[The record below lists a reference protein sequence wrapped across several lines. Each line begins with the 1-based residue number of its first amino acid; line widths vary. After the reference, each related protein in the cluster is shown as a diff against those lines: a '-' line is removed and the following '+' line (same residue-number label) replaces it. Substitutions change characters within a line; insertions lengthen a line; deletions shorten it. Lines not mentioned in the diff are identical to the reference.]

1 MLARIRSA
9 AVLGVDAYLMEVEVD
24 ITTGLPSF
32 STVGLP
38 QGAVKEGR
46 ERVNAA
52 VVNAGFDFP
61 IRRITVNLAPAD
73 IRKDGSALDLPIALG
88 ILVASG
94 QLDGEPLRDRIV
106 LGELGLEGDLRPVRG
121 ALSMALAA
129 RAAGCAGVVLPH
141 ANLPEASVVEGL
153 EVRGARSLAEI
164 CEWLQGGA
172 PLATMTVDLVALMA
186 ARGRDV
192 VDFSDVRSQA
202 SAKRALEVA
211 AAGSHNIILIGP
223 PGAGKT
229 MLARRLPTILP
240 SMTLDE
246 ALETTKIHSVAGTL
260 PAGES
265 LCAIRPFRAPHH
277 TISDAGLIGGGSSP
291 RPGEVSLAHGG
302 VLFLDEL
309 PEFRKN
315 VLEVMRQ
322 PMEDGAVTLSR
333 AAVTLTYPAR
343 FMLAAAMNPCP
354 CGHHGDPGH
363 ACRCDPAA
371 IERYLARVSGP
382 LLDRIDIH
390 LAVPAVAYRDL
401 AGEGTEETSAAI
413 RARVE
418 AARGIQRERF
428 RDRPG
433 VHANAHMTPRDLRQ
447 VCRIS
452 ESVEKLLRAAVER
465 LGLSAR
471 AYHRVLKIARTIAD
485 LDASAELETRHV
497 AEAIQYRSLDRL
509 RSRTGAGAAV
519 SGV

>member
-129 RAAGCAGVVLPH
+129 RAAGSAGIVLPH

-186 ARGRDV
+186 ARGGTWWISRTY
-192 VDFSDVRSQA
+192 
-202 SAKRALEVA
+202 
-211 AAGSHNIILIGP
+211 G
-223 PGAGKT
+223 
-229 MLARRLPTILP
+229 ARRRP
-240 SMTLDE
+240 S
-246 ALETTKIHSVAGTL
+246 ARSRWRRQAATT
-260 PAGES
+260 
-265 LCAIRPFRAPHH
+265 
-277 TISDAGLIGGGSSP
+277 SSSSG
-291 RPGEVSLAHGG
+291 RQVPG
-302 VLFLDEL
+302 
-309 PEFRKN
+309 R
-315 VLEVMRQ
+315 RCW
-322 PMEDGAVTLSR
+322 R
-333 AAVTLTYPAR
+333 AASP
-343 FMLAAAMNPCP
+343 PS
-354 CGHHGDPGH
+354 
-363 ACRCDPAA
+363 CR
-371 IERYLARVSGP
+371 R
-382 LLDRIDIH
+382 
-390 LAVPAVAYRDL
+390 
-401 AGEGTEETSAAI
+401 
-413 RARVE
+413 
-418 AARGIQRERF
+418 
-428 RDRPG
+428 
-433 VHANAHMTPRDLRQ
+433 
-447 VCRIS
+447 
-452 ESVEKLLRAAVER
+452 
-465 LGLSAR
+465 
-471 AYHRVLKIARTIAD
+471 
-485 LDASAELETRHV
+485 
-497 AEAIQYRSLDRL
+497 
-509 RSRTGAGAAV
+509 
-519 SGV
+519 